1 MQNHV
6 SMVWGLPKQSHKL
19 TPNFCKGWEIFAPSP
34 DTTKGHV
41 TSPTLVITS
50 TTHTLKAP
58 RDQSP
63 PAPPATLKA
72 CIQPIVFNIVF

>member
-6 SMVWGLPKQSHKL
+6 SMVWGFAQTVPKTNPK
-19 TPNFCKGWEIFAPSP
+19 FCKGREIFAPSP

-41 TSPTLVITS
+41 TSPMLVVTS
-50 TTHTLKAP
+50 MTHTP
-58 RDQSP
+58 RDQLP
-63 PAPPATLKA
+63 PAPPATVKA